1 MSWPRPRSQVMP
13 SGPARTTDARAAN
26 KLMNRRASDFFATV
40 NPAVFTASAV
50 SVAAFVL
57 FGVAA
62 PDTAASVFQDIHAFI
77 TEYVGWVYLLAVSI
91 FLVFLVWLGLSRYG
105 AIRLGQPE
113 DRPEFGYL
121 AWFAMLFST
130 GMGIGLVFWSVAEP
144 VLHFQNPPAGEGGTP
159 EAARQAMIYT
169 YFHWGLHA
177 WAVYVVLGLSVAYF
191 SYRHRLPLTIRS
203 IFYPLL
209 GDRIYGPIG
218 HVIDVLSV
226 FGTLFGLATSLGFG
240 ALQLNTGLNVLAGV
254 PVSPLY
260 QVAIIVSVTAVAILS
275 VVSGLGRGL
284 KWLSVFNL
292 GLAFVVLI
300 FVLAAGPTLFILRFF
315 LDSTGGYLQQLI
327 GMSLTADAIG
337 GSVWQKDWTMF
348 YWAWWIAWSPFVG
361 IFIARVSRGRTIRQF
376 IGGVLALPTLF
387 VFVWMAAFGGSALH
401 RELFGEGAAISAA
414 VAEDTTIAL
423 YALLAELPL
432 TTIASALVT
441 LLIAT
446 YFITSS
452 DSGTHVIDALI
463 SRGSRRSP
471 RRQRVIWGITQG
483 AVAATLLIVGGEMAL
498 NSIQTGSIAAG
509 LPVTLILVLACINLV
524 RALRREYRVEGVE
537 PPWQ

>member
-1 MSWPRPRSQVMP
+1 M
-13 SGPARTTDARAAN
+13 AN
-26 KLMNRRASDFFATV
+26 RLGTFFMTV

-50 SVAAFVL
+50 VIVAFVA
-57 FGVAA
+57 FGVMFPSSAA
-62 PDTAASVFQDIHAFI
+62 ATFALVQSGIA
-77 TEYVGWVYLLAVSI
+77 EYFGWLYLVAVTL
-91 FLVFLVWLGLSRYG
+91 FLGFLIWLGLSRYG
-105 AIRLGQPE
+105 TIRLGNPDE
-113 DRPEFGYL
+113 KPSFGFL
-121 AWFAMLFST
+121 SWFAMLFSA

-144 VLHFQNPPAGEGGTP
+144 IMHYQNPPVGEGGT
-159 EAARQAMIYT
+159 EAAAQQAMVLT
-169 YFHWGLHA
+169 FFHWGLHA

-218 HVIDVLSV
+218 HVIDVLAV

-240 ALQLNTGLNVLAGV
+240 AMQLNTGLNVLIGL
-254 PVSPLY
+254 PVSALV
-260 QVAIIVSVTAVAILS
+260 QVGIIATITTVAVLS
-275 VVSGLGRGL
+275 VISGLDRGL

-292 GLAFVVLI
+292 ALAIVVLAFV
-300 FVLAAGPTLFILRFF
+300 FVAGPTLFILRIL
-315 LDSTGGYLQQLI
+315 LDSTGGYLQQLVQL
-327 GMSLTADAIG
+327 SLTADAFG
-337 GSVWQKDWTMF
+337 ASAWQKDWTMF

-361 IFIARVSRGRTIRQF
+361 IFIARISRGRTIRQF

-387 VFVWMAAFGGSALH
+387 VFAWLATFGGSALYFE
-401 RELFGEGAAISAA
+401 RAVESAGVAAA
-414 VAEDTTIAL
+414 VGEDTTIAL

-432 TTIASALVT
+432 TTLSSALAT

-452 DSGTHVIDALI
+452 DSGTHVVDALM
-463 SRGSRRSP
+463 SRGSRHSP
-471 RRQRVIWGITQG
+471 RRQRVIWGITEG

-498 NSIQTGSIAAG
+498 DSLQTGVITAG
-509 LPVTLILVLACINLV
+509 LPVAIILIFACFNLH

-537 PPWQ
+537 PPWR

>member
-1 MSWPRPRSQVMP
+1 M
-13 SGPARTTDARAAN
+13 G
-26 KLMNRRASDFFATV
+26 RRAKAFFATV

-50 SVAAFVL
+50 SVTAFVL

-77 TEYVGWVYLLAVSI
+77 TEYVGWLYLLAVSI
-91 FLVFLVWLGLSRYG
+91 FLVFLVWLGFSRYG
-105 AIRLGQPE
+105 AIRLGQPG
-113 DRPEFGYL
+113 DQPEFGYL

-144 VLHFQNPPAGEGGTP
+144 ILHYQNPPTGEGGTP
-159 EAARQAMIYT
+159 EAARQAMVYT

-177 WAVYVVLGLSVAYF
+177 WGVYVVLGLSVAYF

-203 IFYPLL
+203 IFFPLL
-209 GDRIYGPIG
+209 GDRIYGPAG

-260 QVAIIVSVTAVAILS
+260 QVVIIACVTSIAILS
-275 VVSGLGRGL
+275 VVSGLERGL

-292 GLAFVVLI
+292 GLAMAVLMFVV
-300 FVLAAGPTLFILRFF
+300 AAGPTLFILRFF
-315 LDSTGGYLQQLI
+315 LDSAGGYLQQLI

-348 YWAWWIAWSPFVG
+348 YWAWWISWSPFVG

-387 VFVWMAAFGGSALH
+387 VFVWMVAFGGSALH
-401 RELFGEGAAISAA
+401 LELLDEGATISAA

-432 TTIASALVT
+432 TTVASGLVT

-452 DSGTHVIDALI
+452 DSGTHVIDTLI
-463 SRGSRRSP
+463 SRGSMHTL

-483 AVAATLLIVGGEMAL
+483 VVAATLLIVGGEMAL
-498 NSIQTGSIAAG
+498 SSIQTASIAAG
-509 LPVTLILVLACINLV
+509 LPVMLILALACVNLV